1 MNGKKTYKGKKS
13 TAIKG
18 TVIGVAVTF
27 VTMLL
32 LSAVM
37 LIFNISENFAVPF
50 ATISVAL
57 GSFSA
62 AFYTARKVGN
72 KGYLIGIIV
81 GLVSFAAVLLVSL
94 LVSKQ
99 SIGVNTLF
107 HLVIILISSMIGGI
121 LGINSLVKSKKYI

>member
-1 MNGKKTYKGKKS
+1 MSIN
-13 TAIKG
+13 
-18 TVIGVAVTF
+18 
-27 VTMLL
+27 
-32 LSAVM
+32 
-37 LIFNISENFAVPF
+37 
-50 ATISVAL
+50 
-57 GSFSA
+57 SA
-62 AFYTARKVGN
+62 AFFTARKVGN